1 MQTQQT
7 PAAYARKRSWRFP
20 GLLVKCFDA
29 PEWWNGRHDGLK
41 NRCRK
46 VCEFES
52 RLGHHGTHA
61 PRRRIA
67 NFRHR
72 GVFVSKTQNDASI
85 ARRRTAWQKRG
96 ALPFWPTMNDA
107 SWKLDAHPPGS
118 KYPLPTRPLSLRTF
132 RPLGETTQPC
142 PSHRASFPQERR
154 LRRHRPLRI

>member
-52 RLGHHGTHA
+52 RLGHHDMRT

-85 ARRRTAWQKRG
+85 ARRRTACKKEGPGTVLADLERRQLGTRPHR
-96 ALPFWPTMNDA
+96 A
-107 SWKLDAHPPGS
+107 GS
-118 KYPLPTRPLSLRTF
+118 KCPRPTRPLPLRTF
-132 RPLGETTQPC
+132 RPLDETAQPC

-154 LRRHRPLRI
+154 LRRHRSLRI